1 MSWNAKPKGGY
12 SYDSPEAKANYE
24 EIYNALSSSW
34 SLAAVCG
41 AIGNMAGESSF
52 NPWRWQGDKVN
63 QRMGYGLVQFT
74 PASSYFNIGGS
85 YPDYSPNM
93 SVATQTTGATPDDGL
108 AQCKVLENDA
118 LGKWINRS
126 SYCPFLNISS
136 TANLNNY
143 KTLQP
148 DELYLATVSFLF
160 HYEGNQTVLHGNTNA
175 KIKMADD
182 RYWYAYYAFQ
192 YLQGITPTPVP
203 TPPPT
208 PISPTP
214 PILTPKKKMPVYM
227 MCRNY

>member
-1 MSWNAKPKGGY
+1 MAWNAKPKGGY
-12 SYDSPEAKANYE
+12 AYDSNEAKENYT

-34 SLAAVCG
+34 SLSAVCG
-41 AIGNMAGESSF
+41 AIGNMWGESGF

-63 QRMGYGLVQFT
+63 YNMGYGLVQFT
-74 PASSYFNIGGS
+74 KASSYFNIGSS
-85 YPDYSPNM
+85 YPNYSPNT
-93 SVATQTTGATPDDGL
+93 SVATQTTGATPADGY

-143 KTLQP
+143 KALG
-148 DELYLATVSFLF
+148 DSDLYLATVSFLF
-160 HYEGNQTVLHGNTNA
+160 HYEGNKVVLYGNTNA
-175 KIKMADD
+175 KQKMADD

-192 YLQGITPTPVP
+192 YLQGTTPSP

-208 PISPTP
+208 PPSPTP
-214 PILTPKKKMPVYM
+214 PPLITKKNMPVYM
-227 MCRNY
+227 MCRKI